1 MAWKTTE
8 IETLLLQAP
17 LRAAV
22 PVRAHRPASGPTPVI
37 TLGLIGMGGVG
48 TAVVRLLRENGDLI
62 EKRTGIRLELRRVAV
77 KHLSKRRE
85 IELPSGMLTDR
96 AEAVA
101 ADPSLDLVIELMG
114 GLSPARKYVLRALES
129 GKSVVTANKALLATW
144 GGQLLAAAARSGVD
158 LACEASVAGTIPILR
173 VLEEGLAANR
183 IERIVG
189 IINGTTNYILT
200 RMAERGEA
208 FAEALADAQKQG
220 LAEADPTLDVSGE
233 DAAHKLAILAA
244 LAFGLQVRQRD
255 LYVEGIESLTPEDF
269 AGARSFGYALKLLA
283 VAKAA
288 DQAVELRVHPTLVPL
303 GHPLAAIR
311 NEFNA
316 VMVMGDASRETMY
329 VGRGAGPMPT
339 ASAVLSDVI
348 ACAERR
354 LGRCPVKEHA
364 AAARGRRR
372 NVFWG
377 QMKIRKMADVV
388 TRHYLRFPVH
398 DEPGAIGTLTTTLG
412 RHRVS
417 ISDVRASVV
426 DADRARGVV
435 EIVTHAAAERDVAAA
450 LGEIAK
456 TSVLRAPVRLLRIE
470 DLRA

>member
-8 IETLLLQAP
+8 SESLLLQAP
-17 LRAAV
+17 LRATAGGRSRRPVSGPV
-22 PVRAHRPASGPTPVI
+22 PVV
-37 TLGLIGMGGVG
+37 TLGLIGMGNVG
-48 TAVVRLLRENGDLI
+48 TAVVRLLQENGDLI
-62 EKRTGIRLELRRVAV
+62 EKKTGIRLELRRVAV
-77 KHLSKRRE
+77 KHLSKRRG
-85 IELPSGMLTDR
+85 IALPAGVLTDR
-96 AEAVA
+96 AEAVV

-114 GLSPARKYVLRALES
+114 GISPARRYVLRAMES

-144 GGQLLAAAARSGVD
+144 GAQLLSAAGRSGVD

-183 IERIVG
+183 IERIIG

-200 RMAERGEA
+200 RMAERGESFGA
-208 FAEALADAQKQG
+208 ALAEAQRQG
-220 LAEADPTLDVSGE
+220 LAEADPSLDVSGE

-244 LAFGLQVRQRD
+244 LAFGIQVRQKD
-255 LYVEGIESLTPEDF
+255 IFVEGIDALTPEDF

-283 VAKAA
+283 MARSEEPV
-288 DQAVELRVHPTLVPL
+288 VELRVHPTLIPAA
-303 GHPLAAIR
+303 HPLAAIR

-316 VMVMGDASRETMY
+316 VMVVGDASRETMY

-364 AAARGRRR
+364 GPVGPRRR

-377 QMKIRKMADVV
+377 NRKVRRMGEVV
-388 TRHYLRFPVH
+388 SRYYLRFPIH
-398 DEPGAIGTLTTTLG
+398 DEPGAIGILSSTLG

-417 ISDVRASVV
+417 LSDVRASVV
-426 DADRARGVV
+426 DADRATGIV
-435 EIVTHAAAERDVAAA
+435 EIVTHGAAEREVAAA
-450 LGEIAK
+450 VAEIGRA
-456 TSVLRAPVRLLRIE
+456 SILRAPARLLRIE
-470 DLRA
+470 ELRT